1 MAFQHTYI
9 PTINHGL
16 DEEMHAVCF
25 ASLKKNERKI
35 MIKKS
40 FVLALHYISNRKIY
54 IQNYNW
60 PRTSF
65 SFRFLNYLILFQVFP
80 FDVTTCKKAEG
91 AVLQYFI
98 KKFYEELKEK
108 YLRARFLKSTKH
120 KKKWVVYY
128 ISTTRVKQPCGFY
141 HFR

>member
-40 FVLALHYISNRKIY
+40 YVLALHYISNRKIY

-65 SFRFLNYLILFQVFP
+65 SFRFLNYLILFQVYP

-91 AVLQYFI
+91 AMFYQKVLWGI
-98 KKFYEELKEK
+98 KRKK

-120 KKKWVVYY
+120 KKKMGCVLYKY
-128 ISTTRVKQPCGFY
+128 NPGKTTLRILPF
-141 HFR
+141 